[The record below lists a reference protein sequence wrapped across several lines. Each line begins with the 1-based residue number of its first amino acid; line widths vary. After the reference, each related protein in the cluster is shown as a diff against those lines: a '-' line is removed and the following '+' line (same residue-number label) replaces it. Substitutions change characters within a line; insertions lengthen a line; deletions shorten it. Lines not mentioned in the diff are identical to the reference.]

1 MTPRAWVA
9 LATVYVVWGSTF
21 LGIALA
27 GETIPPLFAAAV
39 RFTIVG
45 ALMAGWVIA
54 RHGTQRFRE
63 GRRPWAEAVFT
74 GLLLIGSNAVLFVAE
89 RDVPIGL
96 ASLIIASV
104 PLWIVLLRAVTGDR
118 PKAGAI
124 AGAVIGFAGV
134 ALLIRPSGQ
143 AGVGALLLV
152 LGSAVMWALGTFLS
166 TRMRMFEDTVTT
178 VSVQAFAGGVFLL
191 PLGLLLRDGES
202 LDPSSWSSRSIFGL
216 VYLIFVGSLVGYTTY
231 VWLLGHVPLGTV
243 ATYAY
248 VNPIVAIALGVIVL
262 DETVTWTI
270 VGGAAVVLAGVAL
283 VISRESRDA
292 IEPFPE

>member
-1 MTPRAWVA
+1 MTPRAWLA
-9 LATVYVVWGSTF
+9 LATVYVVWGSTY

-45 ALMAGWVIA
+45 SLLAGWVVA
-54 RHGTQRFRE
+54 RRGLRPFRQDR
-63 GRRPWAEAVFT
+63 GAWAAAVFT
-74 GLLLIGSNAVLFVAE
+74 GLLLIGSNGVLFVAE

-104 PLWIVLLRAVTGDR
+104 PLWIVVLRALTGDR
-118 PKAGAI
+118 PQAGSI
-124 AGAVIGFAGV
+124 AGAGVGFGGV

-143 AGVGALLLV
+143 AGIGGLLLV
-152 LGSAVMWALGTFLS
+152 LAAAVLWATGTFLS
-166 TRMRMFEDTVTT
+166 TRLRMFEDTVTT
-178 VSVQAFAGGVFLL
+178 VAVQTFAGGVFLI

-202 LDPSSWSSRSIFGL
+202 LDPADWSSRSLFGL
-216 VYLIFVGSLVGYTTY
+216 VYLICVGSIVGYTTY

-262 DETVTWTI
+262 DESVTWLL
-270 VGGAAVVLAGVAL
+270 VAGAAVVLAGVAL
-283 VISRESRDA
+283 VIRSESRDA